1 MPRVPP
7 GTHAQVRSVSCLNL
21 LLNTTALCS
30 HRPEA
35 RDNGLDPPRVQS
47 PLREGFGS
55 WDFGRALDVLPSL
68 VPLGG
73 IYLGVGCANS
83 GGADVIA
90 ALGTEVGL
98 QPAPTS
104 LSRHADH
111 VGEGIGRFRGVVRD
125 DLGLGARPQK
135 VISTPIDSG
144 RRGGRS
150 RSAMYAGLVSV
161 LAFDGWDLDAVVG
174 ASLLYVVAFPPPS
187 NSWSP
192 KSTRSPIRTFSAEW
206 FGLS

>member
-1 MPRVPP
+1 MRHDAPSSSRHARPSEVGELPQSAPEHHGAMLASTRGKEQRPRP
-7 GTHAQVRSVSCLNL
+7 TSS
-21 LLNTTALCS
+21 S
-30 HRPEA
+30 IS
-35 RDNGLDPPRVQS
+35 DS
-47 PLREGFGS
+47 PLREGFRS

-125 DLGLGARPQK
+125 DLGLGARPRK

-144 RRGGRS
+144 ICRGRS
-150 RSAMYAGLVSV
+150 RSAMYA
-161 LAFDGWDLDAVVG
+161 
-174 ASLLYVVAFPPPS
+174 
-187 NSWSP
+187 
-192 KSTRSPIRTFSAEW
+192 RSCQRPGFRW
-206 FGLS
+206 VRPR